1 MSTVTEMVGSKLDMN
16 QRDNCRMSLCSVMKP
31 QERPV
36 KKEKLY
42 SVENRRKIREG
53 E

>member
-1 MSTVTEMVGSKLDMN
+1 
-16 QRDNCRMSLCSVMKP
+16 MSLCNGMKL

-42 SVENRRKIREG
+42 SAENRGKIRRG

>member
-1 MSTVTEMVGSKLDMN
+1 MMGAKFDMN
-16 QRDNCRMSLCSVMKP
+16 QRDISRMGLCNGMKP

-42 SVENRRKIREG
+42 SAENKRKLR
-53 E
+53 

>member
-1 MSTVTEMVGSKLDMN
+1 
-16 QRDNCRMSLCSVMKP
+16 MKP

-42 SVENRRKIREG
+42 SAENKRKLRG